1 MDNHSD
7 FMSHEIKRL
16 GINLETLPGTLKFLK
31 HLVPSLESTISSLQD
46 QVAQINAAL
55 DNSKIIDRHLIKQ
68 GWFIHDLYSMDIIT
82 TISEKCKIKDY
93 QSAEEVLCDFWL
105 DDLGGFNQINLHMKN
120 VQFDIKFDPRSDK
133 RIRQQSKNI
142 HVAKSGSESK
152 YEEDYEKNNMY
163 SDMIWKAYQS
173 VRNERYSECVL
184 LLLPVIDGIT
194 SKFFVDLGNDK
205 GTIFASK
212 TRQKITDETK
222 KALKLIAPNLWEV
235 LNVIGENRGSYNAE
249 EITIPY
255 RNGIVHGMDTN
266 FDNKFTACK
275 CWSLLFGIHRV
286 TKMIREFKDVKTVK
300 NKTQIQQMAESHQIE
315 KDLTTFRSRTKL
327 KITDDGNFETQN
339 FDEKSPEYALQK
351 FLIAWKQRNYKQMAI
366 LTSDVTRSMNII
378 ERQRK
383 TLASSIKEIKKDMS
397 KYDLV
402 SCCYTEEID
411 EALSMTT
418 ISCDLKFDVKNYDD
432 EFSVDTK
439 FDFALF
445 CEEDKFYEPVSRH
458 DNNAKWLLRPNYP
471 FELNNVATNQ
481 WFKLVQSK

>member
-1 MDNHSD
+1 MDGYSD

-16 GINLETLPGTLKFLK
+16 DIDLEALPATLKFLK
-31 HLVPSLESTISSLQD
+31 YLVPSLESTISSLQD

-68 GWFIHDLYSMDIIT
+68 GWFIHDLYSVDIIT
-82 TISEKCKIKDY
+82 AISEKCKIKDY
-93 QSAEEVLCDFWL
+93 QSAEEALCDFWL
-105 DDLGGFNQINLHMKN
+105 DDLNGFNQINLHMKN

-133 RIRQQSKNI
+133 RIRQQSKNMQ
-142 HVAKSGSESK
+142 VSKSDSESK
-152 YEEDYEKNNMY
+152 DEEDYERNNMY
-163 SDMIWKAYQS
+163 SDMIYKAYQS
-173 VRNERYSECVL
+173 IISERYSECVL

-194 SKFFVDLGNDK
+194 SKFFIDLGNDK

-255 RNGIVHGMDTN
+255 RNGIAHGMDTN

-286 TKMIREFKDVKTVK
+286 TKMLREFKDIKTVE
-300 NKTQIQQMAESHQIE
+300 NKTHIQQMAEGHQIE
-315 KDLTTFRSRTKL
+315 KDLTTFRSRMKL

-366 LTSDVTRSMNII
+366 LTSDSTRSMTMP

-402 SCCYTEEID
+402 SCCYTGEID
-411 EALSMTT
+411 ETLSLTT
-418 ISCDLKFDVKNYDD
+418 ISCDLKFDVKDYDE

-439 FDFALF
+439 FDFVLF

-471 FELNNVATNQ
+471 FELQNVATKK
-481 WFKLVQSK
+481 WFKSL

>member
-1 MDNHSD
+1 MDNYSD

-16 GINLETLPGTLKFLK
+16 GIDFNTLPDTLKFLK
-31 HLVPSLESTISSLQD
+31 HLFPSLESTISSLQD

-68 GWFIHDLYSMDIIT
+68 GWFIHDLYSLDIIT

-93 QSAEEVLCDFWL
+93 QSAEEVLCDFLL
-105 DDLGGFNQINLHMKN
+105 DDLGGFNRINLHMKN

-133 RIRQQSKNI
+133 KMRQQSKNI

-152 YEEDYEKNNMY
+152 YEEDYERNNMY

-275 CWSLLFGIHRV
+275 CWSLLFGIHQV
-286 TKMIREFKDVKTVK
+286 TKMIRELKDVKTVE
-300 NKTQIQQMAESHQIE
+300 NKTQIQQMTEGHQIK
-315 KDLTTFRSRTKL
+315 KDLATFCSRTQL
-327 KITDDGNFETQN
+327 KPDDGNFETQN

-366 LTSDVTRSMNII
+366 LTSDLTRSMNII
-378 ERQRK
+378 ERDRK
-383 TLASSIKEIKKDMS
+383 TLISSIKETKRDMS

-402 SCCYTEEID
+402 SCCYTGEID
-411 EALSMTT
+411 EALSMAT
-418 ISCDLKFDVKNYDD
+418 ISCDLKFDVKDYDD

-439 FDFALF
+439 FDFVLL
-445 CEEDKFYEPVSRH
+445 CQDDQFYETVSRH

-481 WFKLVQSK
+481 WFKSLQSK

>member
-1 MDNHSD
+1 MDNYSD

-16 GINLETLPGTLKFLK
+16 GIDFNTLPDTLKFLK
-31 HLVPSLESTISSLQD
+31 HLFPSSESTISSLRD
-46 QVAQINAAL
+46 QAVQIKSAL
-55 DNSKIIDRHLIKQ
+55 DNSKIIDRHLIKK
-68 GWFIHDLYSMDIIT
+68 GWFIHDLYSLDIIT

-105 DDLGGFNQINLHMKN
+105 DDLGGFNRINLHMKN

-133 RIRQQSKNI
+133 RIRQQSKKMP
-142 HVAKSGSESK
+142 ASKSGSESK
-152 YEEDYEKNNMY
+152 DEEDYKRNNMY
-163 SDMIWKAYQS
+163 SDMIWKAYQC
-173 VRNERYSECVL
+173 VINERYSECVL

-255 RNGIVHGMDTN
+255 RNGIAHGMDTN

-286 TKMIREFKDVKTVK
+286 TKMIREFKDVKTVE
-300 NKTQIQQMAESHQIE
+300 NKTQIQEMAECHQIE
-315 KDLTTFRSRTKL
+315 KDLTTFRPRTKL

-366 LTSDVTRSMNII
+366 LTSET
-378 ERQRK
+378 
-383 TLASSIKEIKKDMS
+383 SSIKEIKRDMS
-397 KYDLV
+397 KYDLM
-402 SCCYTEEID
+402 SCGYTGKID
-411 EALSMTT
+411 EALSMAT
-418 ISCDLKFDVKNYDD
+418 ISCDLKFDVKDDDD
-432 EFSVDTK
+432 EFFVDTK
-439 FDFALF
+439 FDFVLL
-445 CEEDKFYEPVSRH
+445 CQEDQFHETVSRH

-471 FELNNVATNQ
+471 LELNNVVTKQ
-481 WFKLVQSK
+481 WFKSL

>member
-1 MDNHSD
+1 MDNYSD

-16 GINLETLPGTLKFLK
+16 GIDFNTLPDTLKFLK
-31 HLVPSLESTISSLQD
+31 HLFPSSKSTISSLRD
-46 QVAQINAAL
+46 QAVQIKSAL
-55 DNSKIIDRHLIKQ
+55 DNSKIIDRHLIKK
-68 GWFIHDLYSMDIIT
+68 GWFIHNLYSLDIIT

-105 DDLGGFNQINLHMKN
+105 DDLGGFNRINLHMKN

-152 YEEDYEKNNMY
+152 YEEDYERNNMY

-173 VRNERYSECVL
+173 VRNEKYSECVL
-184 LLLPVIDGIT
+184 LLLPIIDGIT

-222 KALKLIAPNLWEV
+222 TVLKLVAPNLWEV

-249 EITIPY
+249 EIIIPY

-275 CWSLLFGIHRV
+275 CWSLLFGIHQV
-286 TKMIREFKDVKTVK
+286 TKMIREFKDVKTVD
-300 NKTQIQQMAESHQIE
+300 NKSRTQQIDENHQIK
-315 KDLTTFRSRTKL
+315 KDLTTFHPRTQL
-327 KITDDGNFETQN
+327 KIPDEGNFETQN

-351 FLIAWKQRNYKQMAI
+351 FLIAWKQKNYKQMAI
-366 LTSDVTRSMNII
+366 LTSDLTRSTDIT
-378 ERQRK
+378 ERDRK
-383 TLASSIKEIKKDMS
+383 TLASSIKETKKDMS

-402 SCCYTEEID
+402 SCCYTGEID
-411 EALSMTT
+411 EALPMAT
-418 ISCDLKFDVKNYDD
+418 ISCDLKFDVKDKDYDD

-439 FDFALF
+439 FKFVLL
-445 CEEDKFYEPVSRH
+445 CQEDQF
-458 DNNAKWLLRPNYP
+458 
-471 FELNNVATNQ
+471 
-481 WFKLVQSK
+481 

>member
-1 MDNHSD
+1 MDNYSD
-7 FMSHEIKRL
+7 FMSHGIKRL
-16 GINLETLPGTLKFLK
+16 GIDFNTLPDTLKFLK
-31 HLVPSLESTISSLQD
+31 HLVPSLESKISSLQD

-68 GWFIHDLYSMDIIT
+68 GWFIHDLYSLDIIT
-82 TISEKCKIKDY
+82 TASEKCKIKDY
-93 QSAEEVLCDFWL
+93 HSAEEVLCDFWL
-105 DDLGGFNQINLHMKN
+105 EDLGGFNRINLHMKN
-120 VQFDIKFDPRSDK
+120 VQFDIKFDPRSEK
-133 RIRQQSKNI
+133 RIRQQSKNMQ
-142 HVAKSGSESK
+142 VGQSGSESK
-152 YEEDYEKNNMY
+152 EEEDYQKNNMY
-163 SDMIWKAYQS
+163 SDMIWKAYQC
-173 VRNERYSECVL
+173 VINERYSECVL

-235 LNVIGENRGSYNAE
+235 LNVIGANRGSYNAE

-300 NKTQIQQMAESHQIE
+300 NKTHIQQMAESHQIE

-351 FLIAWKQRNYKQMAI
+351 FLIAWKQRNYKQMAL

-402 SCCYTEEID
+402 SCCYTGEID
-411 EALSMTT
+411 EALSLAT
-418 ISCDLKFDVKNYDD
+418 ISCDLKFDFKDKDYDD
-432 EFSVDTK
+432 EFSVVTK
-439 FDFALF
+439 FDFVLF
-445 CEEDKFYEPVSRH
+445 CEEDKFCEPVSRY

-471 FELNNVATNQ
+471 FELNKVATKQ
-481 WFKLVQSK
+481 WFKSL